1 MSLRAKCAL
10 LLVAFEVTLA
20 ATIFFTM
27 RYIGIYFEEAADAF
41 SVSRAHIADITRLRG
56 LTRSELAHLSNFVP
70 NPSSINEAER
80 LGREIDVAAARIA
93 DTLQPDAAAELRARL
108 AVKERAV
115 TDFLNRARSAGDSK
129 PAAIGDASH
138 RKLDTRL
145 GSIESQERQV
155 VEDLVHAT
163 FAAQEKSI
171 LILSINMFVGAGLGI
186 FGLVLVRNWVL
197 LPIQELKTATDEL
210 GRGNLDHRAR
220 VRSKD
225 ELGQLAEAVNKMSA
239 DLAQI
244 ERRMI
249 QRERLAAMG
258 ELISYVAHNIRNP
271 LAGIQ
276 SSVDA
281 CRRELD
287 AGSPVRGHH
296 DDIVAAIDKMRRW
309 LREIE
314 HTCRPLDVEAKPVQI
329 LDIIDNVIAVF
340 RPMAERHSVEILGPA
355 ANGIRPVVVDRRHFE
370 QALAAVVGNAVEVLK
385 EGGRIT
391 IAASQDGDTGHWTL
405 TVSDSGPGID
415 PDIRKRIF
423 EPSFSTKRT
432 GSGLGLTLAK
442 KVVELH
448 GGELTVECPRQGGS
462 VFRFNMPF
470 EPGTRGSHG

>member
-20 ATIFFTM
+20 ATVFFTM

-41 SVSRAHIADITRLRG
+41 GVSRARIADITRLRG
-56 LTRSELAHLSNFVP
+56 MTRSELSQLMNVLP
-70 NPSSINEAER
+70 NASSIKEAER
-80 LGREIDVAAARIA
+80 LSHEINAVAARIT
-93 DTLQPDAAAELRARL
+93 DTLEPESVAEFRARL
-108 AVKERAV
+108 ADRDRAV
-115 TDFLNRARSAGDSK
+115 ADFLDRVRTTGKAMPGGIDRTSHLELDSQ
-129 PAAIGDASH
+129 
-138 RKLDTRL
+138 L
-145 GSIESQERQV
+145 GTMESRERGIV
-155 VEDLVHAT
+155 DDLVHAT
-163 FAAQEKSI
+163 FAAHHKSV

-225 ELGQLAEAVNKMSA
+225 ELGQLAEAVNKMSS

-276 SSVDA
+276 GSVDA
-281 CRRELD
+281 CRRELE
-287 AGSPVRGHH
+287 AGSPIRGHH
-296 DDIVAAIDKMRRW
+296 DAIVAAIEKIQRW

-314 HTCRPLDVEAKPVQI
+314 HTCRPLEVEAEQVPI
-329 LDIIDNVIAVF
+329 LDMIQNVIAVF
-340 RPMAERHSVEILGPA
+340 RPMAERYSVEIDGPT
-355 ANGIRPVVVDRRHFE
+355 ANGLRPVLVDRRHFE

-391 IAASQDGDTGHWTL
+391 IVASQGGDTGHWTL
-405 TVSDSGPGID
+405 TVADSGPGID
-415 PDIRKRIF
+415 PDIRQRIF

-448 GGELTVECPRQGGS
+448 GGELTVECPREGGS

-470 EPGTRGSHG
+470 EPGTRGDHG